1 MLNEIDV
8 VVLTDDVTTNMMEG
22 TLKSGDV
29 GTIVHVYGQGEAYE
43 VEFLASDGNTVG
55 LAYVLPSQVRPVI
68 RYEFDHARGR
78 AKVVWRDPTFVEPT
92 RSGVNTSGENPL

>member
-8 VVLTDDVTTNMMEG
+8 VVLTEDVTTNMMPEPLRAG
-22 TLKSGDV
+22 NV

-43 VEFLASDGNTVG
+43 VEFVAPDGNTFG

-68 RYEFDHARGR
+68 RYGYNHAGERT
-78 AKVVWRDPTFVEPT
+78 KVVWSDPTFDKT
-92 RSGVNTSGENPL
+92 CSRKR